1 MRTPCRRPPGRH
13 LRASNKPGA
22 IQCRGWISPGA
33 WGQGAAGWL
42 ADLALPQVRRAFGH
56 APLVVRIH
64 LQNTPSIRLVERRGF
79 QREDTDDTNENAL
92 TIYARHG

>member
-1 MRTPCRRPPGRH
+1 M
-13 LRASNKPGA
+13 
-22 IQCRGWISPGA
+22 
-33 WGQGAAGWL
+33 
-42 ADLALPQVRRAFGH
+42 RRAFGH

-92 TIYARHG
+92 TVYARHG